1 MKLFQEKNMPIKH
14 RLFLIGILTA
24 IVSLGCQAITGIQR
38 LPSTETSP
46 AIPTPAA
53 TATRLPP
60 IPVEAGEE
68 NPDEPVYIQG
78 EIPYT
83 SPFFLNTISEPFV
96 LLEDEAGFVERD
108 REFVFNLES
117 QVVGPVIINPDDT
130 LTYALALP
138 TIPQGTMV
146 DVDQNGENNP
156 GVQVFAVAYWSNTW
170 GGPFLEE
177 RDGTGWS
184 TAYASTITDPDNDD
198 EIKGGVLIVW
208 APDDQQGFPSGFGA
222 DKLLF
227 TDDDPIQPIPG
238 GYSIVNL
245 DQDPFQ
251 IWKESRPFIA
261 LNEGDIALNDYSA
274 DSYSDAFEKLFE
286 KASREYPFTEDK
298 AIDWQALHDEFEPRV
313 AQARDQSDF
322 YTVLREFTYRI
333 PDAHVGLSI
342 DPENFYQN
350 CGGSFGMIL
359 TELSDGQVLVSDLI
373 PNTAATEAGIVIG
386 AKIIDWNGQ
395 PVSEAIDQIT
405 PFFGPYSTEHH
416 QRQEQVVFLTRVPP
430 DSRVDISYQNP
441 GESRA
446 TDVSLT
452 ADVEYDS
459 LFKAIPGL
467 NQDAL
472 ALPIEGQILE
482 GSGLGYIRINT
493 FSDDYRIMAQLWEHY
508 VKGLIDNEVPGLII
522 DVRTNG
528 GGSSGMA
535 YDFAGYFFDEVIP
548 LYQSAYH
555 NDRTGQFEYTDHPA
569 DVEPGPIQFDG
580 PVAVLISPYCVSACE
595 GFSNAM
601 SMENRAIIVGHYPTA
616 GAFGEVGRGQ
626 YKLPGDISMQF
637 PTGRPETMD
646 GRLYLEGVG
655 VLPDIS
661 VPVTEA
667 SALNHT
673 DAVLQAAIQAIQDEI
688 EK

>member
-1 MKLFQEKNMPIKH
+1 MSTKR
-14 RLFLIGILTA
+14 RLALIGIVLV
-24 IVSLGCQAITGIQR
+24 IVSLGCQVITGI
-38 LPSTETSP
+38 PASPATETAP
-46 AIPTPAA
+46 VIPTPAA
-53 TATRLPP
+53 TSTLLPP

-96 LLEDEAGFVERD
+96 LLEDEAGFVIRD
-108 REFVFNLES
+108 REFVFTTES
-117 QVVGPVIINPDDT
+117 QVIGPVIVNPDDT

-156 GVQVFAVAYWSNTW
+156 GIQVFAVAYWSNTW

-198 EIKGGVLIVW
+198 EIKGGILIVW
-208 APDDQQGFPSGFGA
+208 APDDQQGFPNGFGA
-222 DKLLF
+222 DQLLF
-227 TDDDPIQPIPG
+227 TEDDPIEPIAA
-238 GYSIVNL
+238 GYSIVDLN
-245 DQDPFQ
+245 QEPFQ
-251 IWKESRPFIA
+251 IRKESRPFIT

-274 DSYSDAFEKLFE
+274 DSYSEAFEKLFE

-298 AIDWQALHDEFEPRV
+298 AIDWPALYDEFAPRV
-313 AQARDQSDF
+313 AQASDQTDF
-322 YTVLREFTYRI
+322 YLALRDFTYRI
-333 PDAHVGLSI
+333 PDAHVGLTI
-342 DPENFYQN
+342 DPEVFFQQ

-359 TELSDGQVLVSDLI
+359 TELSDGRVLVTDLI
-373 PNTAATEAGIVIG
+373 PNTAATEAGIEVG
-386 AKIIDWNGQ
+386 AEIIAWNGQ
-395 PVSEAIDQIT
+395 PVNEAIEQVS

-416 QRQEQVVFLTRVPP
+416 QGLEKVVFLTRVPP
-430 DSRVDISYQNP
+430 DTRVDISYQNP
-441 GESRA
+441 GESQA

-452 ADVEYDS
+452 AEVEYDS
-459 LFKAIPGL
+459 LFKAIPSL
-467 NQDAL
+467 SQDEL
-472 ALPIEGQILE
+472 VLPIEGQILD

-508 VKGLIDNEVPGLII
+508 LQGLIDNEVPGLII

-535 YDFAGYFFDEVIP
+535 YDFAGYFFDQIVP
-548 LYQSAYH
+548 LYQSSYH
-555 NDRTGQFEYTDHPA
+555 NERTSQFEFTDNPA
-569 DVEPGPIQFDG
+569 EVKPGPIYFEG
-580 PVAVLISPYCVSACE
+580 PVAVLVSPFCVSACE

-601 SMENRAIIVGHYPTA
+601 NMEDRAIIVGHYPTA

-646 GRLYLEGVG
+646 GQLYIEGVG
-655 VLPDIS
+655 VLPDVS

-667 SALNHT
+667 SALNRT
-673 DAVLQAAIQAIQDEI
+673 DTVLLAAVQAVQEEI